1 MFLIEVH
8 RLRILNVGMLETMS
22 TKQSVS
28 QETDPF
34 SPLYKNIMIGSA
46 NLFSISK
53 APQFQT
59 VEEEGETMNF
69 SVRTIQKR

>member
-1 MFLIEVH
+1 MFLTEVH

-28 QETDPF
+28 RETDPSF
-34 SPLYKNIMIGSA
+34 PRYKNIMIGSA

-59 VEEEGETMNF
+59 MEEEGETRNF